1 MWLGQI
7 LNNKIQKDQRSN
19 CHFWRD
25 RSTVHAPCTH
35 HHQRG
40 GQTIYATAP
49 AGPLDTLPPSFHKRN
64 QLAYPLGEQAIKGT
78 CYLFSLLSAAA
89 AAAAAKSL
97 QSCPTLCDP
106 IDGSP
111 PGSPVLKHIMGS
123 TLELYVRTE
132 IPISIRQLKATLPII
147 TCLQVPISVL
157 FTPLRTLVNPSW
169 IPPLFSTHCQ
179 VTSCY
184 SQPTKNINFPCSQKS
199 SWFHNPWNFPSS
211 PE

>member
-1 MWLGQI
+1 M
-7 LNNKIQKDQRSN
+7 NNKIQKDQRSN

-35 HHQRG
+35 HHHRG

-78 CYLFSLLSAAA
+78 CCLFSLLSAAA

-111 PGSPVLKHIMGS
+111 PGSPIPGILQGR
-123 TLELYVRTE
+123 TLEWVA
-132 IPISIRQLKATLPII
+132 ISLSNAWKWKVKVKSLSSSRSQGLQPPRLLRPCDFPGKSTGVGCHRLLPL
-147 TCLQVPISVL
+147 LQ
-157 FTPLRTLVNPSW
+157 
-169 IPPLFSTHCQ
+169 Q
-179 VTSCY
+179 E
-184 SQPTKNINFPCSQKS
+184 SQ
-199 SWFHNPWNFPSS
+199 
-211 PE
+211 